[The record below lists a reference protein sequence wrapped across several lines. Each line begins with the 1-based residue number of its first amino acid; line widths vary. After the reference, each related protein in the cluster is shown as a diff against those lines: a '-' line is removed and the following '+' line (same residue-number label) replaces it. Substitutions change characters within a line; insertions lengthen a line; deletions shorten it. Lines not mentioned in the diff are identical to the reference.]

1 MNYEN
6 MVKVMV
12 NNFQNIKK
20 TNNHL
25 SPSLTKHGK
34 TRHMALKMKVLTWD
48 IHKTVKYY
56 IASHHTSSTYGFL
69 LPL

>member
-12 NNFQNIKK
+12 NNFQNINK

-25 SPSLTKHGK
+25 SPSLTKHEK
-34 TRHMALKMKVLTWD
+34 TRHMALKMKVLTCGM
-48 IHKTVKYY
+48 HKTVNYY
-56 IASHHTSSTYGFL
+56 IASHHTSSTYGL
-69 LPL
+69 TH